1 VSRHIRYGI
10 VGTGMMGIEHMLNVR
25 IIPDATVAAIADTN
39 ETSRGW
45 ARDTSPEAEVFSDYR
60 EMLSRADLDAVVVA
74 TPNFTHAEVLGNLLE
89 TEYPILVEKPLCTTL
104 EDCRRVEQAAR
115 DRSALVWVGMEY
127 RYMPLV
133 ARLIDAIHGGAA
145 GNVRMLSIR
154 EHRFPFL
161 KKVGDW
167 NRFSRYTG
175 GTLVE
180 KCCHF
185 FDLMN
190 HILGSRPT
198 ALFASGGQDVNHLDE
213 RYDGEVPDILDNA
226 FVIVDYENGSRAV
239 LDLCMFAEG
248 SRTQQEIAAT
258 GDAGKVECLLP
269 ESTLVTGKRSAGSV
283 ETVTIKVDEK
293 VQKAGFHHGA
303 TYFQHLAFLDAIRRG
318 TAPAVSVSDGLLAV
332 AMGIA
337 AQTSIAESRRVEMAE
352 LDL

>member
-1 VSRHIRYGI
+1 MATTRYGI
-10 VGTGMMGIEHMLNVR
+10 IGTGMMGIEHMLNVR
-25 IIPDATVAAIADTN
+25 IIPDAEVTAIADTN

-45 ARDTSPEAEVFSDYR
+45 ARDTSPEIEVFSDYR
-60 EMLSRADLDAVVVA
+60 EMLENAEIDAVVVA
-74 TPNFTHAEVLGNLLE
+74 TPNFTHAEVLDHLLE
-89 TEYPILVEKPLCTTL
+89 TDLHILVEKPLCTTL
-104 EDCRRVEQAAR
+104 EDCRRVEQAASVR
-115 DRSALVWVGMEY
+115 NGLTWVGMEY

-133 ARLIDAIHGGAA
+133 ARLIDEVRNGVV
-145 GNVRMLSIR
+145 GNIRMLAIR

-167 NRFSRYTG
+167 NRFSSNTG

-190 HILGSRPT
+190 HILDSRPT
-198 ALFASGGQDVNHLDE
+198 ALFASGAQDVNHLDE
-213 RYDGEVPDILDNA
+213 SYDGKVPDILDNA
-226 FVIVDYENGSRAV
+226 FVIVDYENGSRAM

-248 SRTQQEIAAT
+248 SRTQQEIAVT
-258 GDAGKVECLLP
+258 GDLGKVECLLP
-269 ESTLVTGKRSAGSV
+269 ESSLITAKRNIGSV
-283 ETVTIKVDEK
+283 EKVTIKVDEK

-318 TAPAVSVSDGLLAV
+318 SAPSVSVADGLLAV

-337 AQTSIAESRRVEMAE
+337 AQTSIEESRRVELAE
-352 LDL
+352 LGI